1 MCMTMMLLL
10 MINACM
16 AMMTASLWR
25 AQTTYYEID
34 GKEYENPPEGP
45 DHPLCGADPMPA
57 HMHGCIHV

>member
-25 AQTTYYEID
+25 AQTTYYDRD
-34 GKEYENPPEGP
+34 GEKWENKPEGRG
-45 DHPLCGADPMPA
+45 HPLCAADPMPSR
-57 HMHGCIHV
+57 MHGCIHV